1 MLRKEHRQV
10 ISDYL
15 MMTAAI
21 VLTAVGVYFFKF
33 PNHFSTGGVTG
44 IAIVLEQFI
53 PGVSVTLLSN
63 IMNLAL
69 LVIGLL
75 LIGRDFGLRTTYCTL
90 LLTALLAGFERWIP
104 LSAPLTDQPFLEL
117 MFAMLLP
124 AVGAAMLFHVGASS
138 GGTDIVAMLLK
149 KYANVYNIG
158 TALFLADFLA
168 AMAAFWVFDIK
179 IGLYS
184 IFGLLIRGVILDGAL
199 KSLNERKYFHII
211 TSTPQPIR
219 DFITGKLNRSATLFE
234 GAGAY
239 TGEPRTLL
247 ITVVSP
253 RQAGELRSFVR
264 QHYPQSFLLVTDTS
278 DIIGNGFRN
287 MM

>member
-1 MLRKEHRQV
+1 MTKQHKQV
-10 ISDYL
+10 VSDYL
-15 MMTAAI
+15 MMTLAI
-21 VLTAVGVYFFKF
+21 ALTAVGVYFFKF

-44 IAIVLEQFI
+44 IAIVLARLI
-53 PGVSVTLLSN
+53 PGISVTLLSN

-75 LIGRDFGLRTTYCTL
+75 LVGRAFGLRSTYCTL
-90 LLTALLAGFERWIP
+90 LLTVMLAALERWVP
-104 LSAPLTDQPFLEL
+104 MEAPFTDQPFLEL

-149 KYANVYNIG
+149 KYARVYNIG
-158 TALFLADFLA
+158 TALFMADALA
-168 AMAAFWVFDIK
+168 ALSAFWVFDMK

-184 IFGLLIRGVILDGAL
+184 VFGLLIRGIILDGAL
-199 KSLNERKYFHII
+199 KALNERKYFHII
-211 TSTPQPIR
+211 TSTPEPIR
-219 DFITGKLNRSATLFE
+219 EFITVKLNRSATLFE

-247 ITVVSP
+247 IAVVSP

-264 QHYPQSFLLVTDTS
+264 EHCPGAFLLVTDTS
-278 DIIGNGFRN
+278 DIIGNGFRS
-287 MM
+287 MI